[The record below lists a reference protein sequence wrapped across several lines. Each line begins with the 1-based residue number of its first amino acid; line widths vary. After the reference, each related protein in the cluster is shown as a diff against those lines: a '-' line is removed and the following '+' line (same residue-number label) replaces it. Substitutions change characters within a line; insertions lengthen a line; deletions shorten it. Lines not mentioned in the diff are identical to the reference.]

1 MSALSI
7 QPTYPIFT
15 DIDGQPLEDGYVWIG
30 GANLA
35 PIGNPITV
43 YWDAALTIPAA
54 QPIRTRGGYPVNSG
68 TPARL
73 YVNSDYSIQVQ
84 NKNGSSV
91 YSAPTATE
99 RYSEV
104 VVETNAANVIYD
116 PAGTGAVATNVQS
129 KLREFVS
136 VKDFGAVGD
145 GVADDTAAIQAA
157 INAATGKKLFFP
169 VGTYR
174 LTAGL
179 TVSSAVGLV
188 LDPSATLD
196 YSGVAAGTSL
206 GQRIAVTF
214 SGAVGS
220 DFDVTANIAA
230 RATTISLASTTG
242 LAANDW
248 ILVRSNDPYAPG
260 GDPSQG
266 TLGHIAR
273 VRTVNS
279 GTQITTWEP
288 SPFAYTE
295 SLNLR
300 ITKVTMLEGA
310 SIEGGRILCGGVGSV
325 HSGVRFNYC
334 DTPMCRGVSVDGAED
349 SGVSFANCV
358 APQVHNCDVVRS
370 TSPGGAVGNTGYA
383 IAVYGGVGGNAS
395 GNRLYNSRH
404 AIAGGGFSGV
414 VSLGFEFIGNDV
426 SACGFASALTWAVDC
441 HEPCYNWKFIGNT
454 ISGCHGGA
462 VLRGPGTV
470 FSSNTVRDT
479 VVGGVH
485 VQQFLTNSIGL
496 PRITV
501 SDNVIENTGSFGIRA
516 LGHGYGTDKIINLVL
531 SGNQV
536 SGTGDHAILLDYTF
550 GATLSSNIVSNIGG
564 SGRHA
569 VYVRN
574 SERVSISGGQ
584 YDSSLSTNGNGIAI
598 ENSSRVTINGAH
610 LIGSAA
616 ATNQDGIRSYG
627 SGTNNS
633 IIVNGCY
640 IGGFSR
646 YAIYTTNSDRVIL
659 TSNDVR
665 DVVGGTKI
673 LISGATTSVNTNNVT

>member
-1 MSALSI
+1 M
-7 QPTYPIFT
+7 
-15 DIDGQPLEDGYVWIG
+15 
-30 GANLA
+30 N
-35 PIGNPITV
+35 
-43 YWDAALTIPAA
+43 
-54 QPIRTRGGYPVNSG
+54 
-68 TPARL
+68 
-73 YVNSDYSIQVQ
+73 
-84 NKNGSSV
+84 
-91 YSAPTATE
+91 
-99 RYSEV
+99 
-104 VVETNAANVIYD
+104 
-116 PAGTGAVATNVQS
+116 
-129 KLREFVS
+129 

-145 GVADDTAAIQAA
+145 GVTDDTVAIQTA
-157 INAATGKKLFFP
+157 IDASSGKRLFFP
-169 VGTYR
+169 PGTYR
-174 LTAGL
+174 LTSGL
-179 TVSSAVGLV
+179 TVSTAIALV

-196 YSGVAAGTSL
+196 YSGVSAGTAL

-214 SGAVGS
+214 SGVVGS
-220 DFDVTANIAA
+220 DVDVTANIAA

-242 LAANDW
+242 LAVNDW
-248 ILVRSNDPYAPG
+248 ILVRSDDPYAPG
-260 GDPSQG
+260 GDSSQG

-273 VRTVNS
+273 IRTVDS
-279 GTQITTWEP
+279 STQITTWEP

-300 ITKVTMLEGA
+300 VTKVTMLEGA
-310 SIEGGRILCGGVGSV
+310 SIEGGKIFCGGAGSV
-325 HSGVRFNYC
+325 HSAVRFNYC
-334 DTPMCRGVSVDGAED
+334 DTPLCRGVSVDGAED

-404 AIAGGGFSGV
+404 AIAGGGFLGV

-426 SACGFASALTWAVDC
+426 FACGYASANTWAVDC
-441 HEPCYNWKFIGNT
+441 HEPCYNWKFVGNT
-454 ISGCHGGA
+454 INGCHGGA

-470 FSSNTVRDT
+470 FSSNTIRDT
-479 VVGGVH
+479 TADGVR
-485 VQQFLTNSIGL
+485 VQQFLNNSIGL

-501 SDNVIENTGSFGIRA
+501 SDNLIENTGTFGIHA

-536 SGTGDHAILLDYTF
+536 SGTGNHAIFLDYTF

-564 SGRHA
+564 SARHA
-569 VYVRN
+569 VYIRN
-574 SERVSISGGQ
+574 SERISISGGQ
-584 YDSSLSTNGNGIAI
+584 YDSSLSTNGNCIAI
-598 ENSSRVTINGAH
+598 ENSSKVTINGTH
-610 LIGSAA
+610 LIGSTS
-616 ATNQDGIRSYG
+616 ATNQDGIRSFG

-640 IGGFSR
+640 VGGFSR

-673 LISGATTSVNTNNVT
+673 LISGATTSVNANNIT

>member
-1 MSALSI
+1 MAMTRPVSE
-7 QPTYPIFT
+7 QVKFT
-15 DIDGQPLEDGYVWIG
+15 QE
-30 GANLA
+30 GA
-35 PIGNPITV
+35 
-43 YWDAALTIPAA
+43 
-54 QPIRTRGGYPVNSG
+54 
-68 TPARL
+68 
-73 YVNSDYSIQVQ
+73 
-84 NKNGSSV
+84 
-91 YSAPTATE
+91 
-99 RYSEV
+99 
-104 VVETNAANVIYD
+104 
-116 PAGTGAVATNVQS
+116 GAVERLAS
-129 KLREFVS
+129 EKLREWVS

-157 INAATGKKLFFP
+157 IDAAIGKKLFFP
-169 VGTYR
+169 AGTYR

-179 TVSSAVGLV
+179 TVSSSVGLV

-196 YSGVAAGTSL
+196 YSEVAAGTSL

-214 SGAVGS
+214 SGAVGA

-230 RATTISLASTTG
+230 RATTISLSSTTG
-242 LAANDW
+242 LAADDW
-248 ILVRSNDPYAPG
+248 ILVRSDDPYAPG
-260 GDPSQG
+260 GSSLER

-273 VRTVNS
+273 IRTVDS
-279 GTQITTWEP
+279 ATQITTWEP

-310 SIEGGRILCGGVGSV
+310 SIEGGRILCGGVGSA

-334 DTPMCRGVSVDGAED
+334 DAPMCRDVSVDGAED
-349 SGVSFANCV
+349 AGVAFANCV
-358 APQVHNCDVVRS
+358 APEVHNCKVARS
-370 TSPGGAVGNTGYA
+370 TSPGGAIGNTGYA
-383 IAVYGGVGGNAS
+383 IAVYGGVGGAAS

-404 AIAGGGFSGV
+404 AIAGGGFAGV

-426 SACGFASALTWAVDC
+426 FACGFASASTWAVDC
-441 HEPCYNWKFIGNT
+441 HEDCYNWKFIGNT

-462 VLRGPGTV
+462 VLRGPSTV

-479 VVGGVH
+479 VAGGVH

-501 SDNVIENTGSFGIRA
+501 SDNVIENTGSFGVRA
-516 LGHGYGTDKIINLVL
+516 LGHGFGTDKIINLVI
-531 SGNQV
+531 SGNHV

-550 GATLSSNIVSNIGG
+550 GATLASNTVSNIGG
-564 SGRHA
+564 SA
-569 VYVRN
+569 RN
-574 SERVSISGGQ
+574 AILIRNCERVSISGGQ
-584 YDSSLSTNGNGIAI
+584 YDSSLLTNGNGIAI

-616 ATNQDGIRSYG
+616 ATNQDGIRASG
-627 SGTNNS
+627 AGTNNS
-633 IIVNGCY
+633 IIVSGCY

-646 YAIYTTNSDRVIL
+646 YAIYTTNSDRVVL
-659 TSNDVR
+659 TSNDAR
-665 DVVGGTKI
+665 DVVSATKL